1 MGKWPSETHFWQR
14 EVCCFSHLAICQQFS
29 DFPLVLVAWQPGAGA
44 IKPWPVLFQAQ
55 TGKWFIGGTVRTV
68 NPSLRNGSY
77 FFFSIFFFKPGVY
90 TNHIK
95 KKYKRKKHQ
104 LEGLVVKIFKH
115 KIKAYSELLLLCRH
129 VYRMIF
135 LFSCTIT
142 LCFLLLYCSTEHFTI
157 NALEW
162 GRGHKLGYLGCHSTM
177 RNPAQAMF
185 VACQGSSVK
194 PW

>member
-1 MGKWPSETHFWQR
+1 MFQPLGYLSAVLRLPPCVGCLATWGWSNQTVASAFPSPDWEMIYWWNGKNS
-14 EVCCFSHLAICQQFS
+14 
-29 DFPLVLVAWQPGAGA
+29 
-44 IKPWPVLFQAQ
+44 KPKPQ
-55 TGKWFIGGTVRTV
+55 KWI
-68 NPSLRNGSY
+68 L
-77 FFFSIFFFKPGVY
+77 FFFSFFFFKPGVY

-95 KKYKRKKHQ
+95 KKYKRKKYQ

-115 KIKAYSELLLLCRH
+115 KIKAYSELLLCRH

-194 PW
+194 P